1 LTASAFSNPEAVAL
15 KMVTLSYERSK
26 EVSSDSKEPQDLFL
40 RIIDYFL
47 FDSVFIKNKLN

>member
-26 EVSSDSKEPQDLFL
+26 EVSSDSKEPQGIGSLS
-40 RIIDYFL
+40 RY
-47 FDSVFIKNKLN
+47 S